1 MSHQDTVGNLEFLTT
16 EYLGEK
22 KNQIMDLL
30 GQFPSFLLFD

>member
-22 KNQIMDLL
+22 KSDRGVAEPI
-30 GQFPSFLLFD
+30 P